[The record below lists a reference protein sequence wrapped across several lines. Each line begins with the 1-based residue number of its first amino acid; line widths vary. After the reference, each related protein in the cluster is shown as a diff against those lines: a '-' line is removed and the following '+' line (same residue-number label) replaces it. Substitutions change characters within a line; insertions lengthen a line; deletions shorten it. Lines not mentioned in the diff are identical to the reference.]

1 MMLSAGEEIGW
12 VQNMLG
18 HSSLQMIFT
27 RYFAW
32 IPRKTR
38 NDGAAFM
45 ATTGQAEKVE
55 VEEQK
60 NIRTGNVI
68 PLFSKNDTNPSHPN
82 KKGLR

>member
-1 MMLSAGEEIGW
+1 
-12 VQNMLG
+12 MLG

-45 ATTGQAEKVE
+45 ATMEQAENNKA
-55 VEEQK
+55 EEQK
-60 NIRTGNVI
+60 NIRTGKVI
-68 PLFSKNDTNPSHPN
+68 PLFSKNDTNTTHPN